1 MDLTREYL
9 LWRLGILKRPEIIA
23 LVDKEIL
30 SVENPPID
38 LIDISTSSS
47 CDSYSFDL
55 LLAPFVDRSSF
66 TADRLL
72 PIVVDAVRATPVNS
86 ASALIAA
93 LQWMIYDLKV
103 STPDAPLGALY
114 YNLDHLVNDAIPDG
128 YASNADVNSFI
139 QNWLRNL
146 AA

>member
-9 LWRLGILKRPEIIA
+9 LWRLGVLKRHDIIE

-30 SVENPPID
+30 SEESPRIE

-47 CDSYSFDL
+47 CDSYAFDL
-55 LLAPFVDRSSF
+55 LLTPFVDRSSF

-72 PIVVDAVRATPVNS
+72 LIVVDAVRAMPVNS
-86 ASALIAA
+86 TSALIAA
-93 LQWMIYDLKV
+93 LHWMIYDLKV

-114 YNLDHLVNDAIPDG
+114 YNLDHLVNEAIPEG
-128 YASNADVNSFI
+128 YASNADVNSFLKG
-139 QNWLRNL
+139 WLRNL